1 MVIPCEAGWLPD
13 ELVKKPGGLSA
24 EVHTRIVYILQVD
37 QNGLL

>member
-1 MVIPCEAGWLPD
+1 MLVGSLI

-37 QNGLL
+37 QIGQ